1 LPYDLTNAANTAG
14 KSALNL
20 KPEVTISDEDGKMA
34 TLTFPSDAGDY
45 AFVVDGQHRIFS
57 FRDEYRQLSETDV
70 FELPVVCF
78 HNATEEVM
86 GAAFVSINVNRKPVN
101 RDLLTRMKA
110 ILGLLDTDI
119 DKACIDLIHDLD
131 EDAASPL
138 KNRILRYS
146 KEKDKWVR
154 VDARLST
161 KERPTKSTSEI
172 ANNMQW
178 RQHGAG

>member
-1 LPYDLTNAANTAG
+1 
-14 KSALNL
+14 
-20 KPEVTISDEDGKMA
+20 
-34 TLTFPSDAGDY
+34 
-45 AFVVDGQHRIFS
+45 
-57 FRDEYRQLSETDV
+57 
-70 FELPVVCF
+70 
-78 HNATEEVM
+78 
-86 GAAFVSINVNRKPVN
+86 
-101 RDLLTRMKA
+101 MKA

>member
-86 GAAFVSINVNRKPVN
+86 GAAFVSINVNQSR
-101 RDLLTRMKA
+101 
-110 ILGLLDTDI
+110 
-119 DKACIDLIHDLD
+119 
-131 EDAASPL
+131 
-138 KNRILRYS
+138 
-146 KEKDKWVR
+146 
-154 VDARLST
+154 
-161 KERPTKSTSEI
+161 
-172 ANNMQW
+172 
-178 RQHGAG
+178 